1 MAPINPMIPSRRALE
16 KGLYELVQDI
26 ASSISF
32 AYDHAL
38 YPQEIHMAALS
49 IATYLNHYIARN
61 RRRATT
67 PLNHTGLTFK
77 VTRTNNPKEDVFD
90 DKRIRTSKGK
100 KEWYYIS
107 LIESEKTSGGGNTSQ
122 ILAEGDLRKNKAEL
136 FDAFIEM
143 VERRNSEW
151 DAEDERKRKDLAEI
165 KKADEAKS
173 REEEI
178 ALREIAK
185 IEASTKKHRGKG
197 KGEGGPRRVS
207 QRKTKV
213 KMGDLVDPEDL
224 EDE

>member
-1 MAPINPMIPSRRALE
+1 MIPSRRALE
-16 KGLYELVQDI
+16 MGLYELVQDI

-38 YPQEIHMAALS
+38 YPQEMHMAALS
-49 IATYLNHYIARN
+49 IATYLNHYTARN
-61 RRRATT
+61 RRRAQT
-67 PLNHTGLTFK
+67 PLNHTDLTFK
-77 VTRTNNPKEDVFD
+77 VSRTNNPKEDVFD
-90 DKRIRTSKGK
+90 DKRIRIFTGK

-107 LIESEKTSGGGNTSQ
+107 LIEFEKGSTNGATSQ

-143 VERRNSEW
+143 VDRRNSEW
-151 DAEDERKRKDLAEI
+151 GAEDERKRQELAKA
-165 KKADEAKS
+165 KKEDEAKS

-197 KGEGGPRRVS
+197 KGEGGARRVS